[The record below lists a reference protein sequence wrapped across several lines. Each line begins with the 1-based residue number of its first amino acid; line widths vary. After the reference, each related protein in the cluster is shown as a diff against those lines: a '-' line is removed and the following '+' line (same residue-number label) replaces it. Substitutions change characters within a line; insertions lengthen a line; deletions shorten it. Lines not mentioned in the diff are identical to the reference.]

1 VREKKKM
8 MTNKNSKDK
17 KVPATPNVDGNS
29 PNSNASSFWTVFSEI
44 AMGAFI
50 PGVWNLVKIWFLLI
64 NNFWE
69 SG

>member
-17 KVPATPNVDGNS
+17 KVPAAPNVDGNI
-29 PNSNASSFWTVFSEI
+29 PNIKASSFWTVFSEI

-50 PGVWNLVKIWFLLI
+50 PGVWNLVKIRPLLF
-64 NNFWE
+64 NSF
-69 SG
+69 